1 MHRLAATLAVF
12 AFLASAS
19 VALADGQTQNVSQGG
34 LGAIAPDG
42 RTRYVAVVAR
52 NGTVIER
59 VRVANGEVMSWMSLA
74 GYWGIPA
81 PTPTSGEGI
90 TRDGKR
96 LIIATPGSVSTQF
109 AVLGARFLR
118 VLDRFTLEGNFAFD
132 ALSPDGK
139 TLYLIQHMD
148 QNYVDRYVVRAYD
161 LRSHTLL
168 PGRIA
173 DKTQAGWVMEGS
185 AVTRATSGDGRMVYT
200 MYSRP
205 GGYPFIHALDT
216 VSGVA
221 HCTGL
226 PWHGDQTPL
235 INAGLALADN
245 GRTLA
250 VRLKNGRTWMTMNT
264 ASWRITRPATVSGFP
279 WTWYALAAASALG
292 ALALALAIRR
302 RRRASTAQAMSSM
315 MRTSS
320 STP

>member
-1 MHRLAATLAVF
+1 MHRLVAALAVL

-19 VALADGQTQNVSQGG
+19 VALADGQTQYVSQGG

-42 RTRYVAVVAR
+42 KTRYVAVVAR

-81 PTPTSGEGI
+81 PTPTGSEGI

-132 ALSPDGK
+132 ALSPDGT
-139 TLYLIQHMD
+139 TLYLIQRVD
-148 QNYVDRYVVRAYD
+148 QNNVDRYVVRAYD

-200 MYSRP
+200 MYMRP
-205 GGYPFIHALDT
+205 GGYPFVHALD
-216 VSGVA
+216 SAQGIA
-221 HCTGL
+221 HCIGL
-226 PWHGDQTPL
+226 PWHGDQAPL
-235 INAGLALADN
+235 ANATLALTEN

-250 VRLKNGRTWMTMNT
+250 VRLKNGRTWVTMNT
-264 ASWRITRPATVSGFP
+264 GNWRLTHNPRTGGSSSRWPLAGGG
-279 WTWYALAAASALG
+279 AAA
-292 ALALALAIRR
+292 ALALAVSLVALGRR
-302 RRRASTAQAMSSM
+302 RHPREAA
-315 MRTSS
+315 
-320 STP
+320 PLPL

>member
-1 MHRLAATLAVF
+1 
-12 AFLASAS
+12 
-19 VALADGQTQNVSQGG
+19 VALADGQTQYVSQGG

-42 RTRYVAVVAR
+42 KTRYVAVVAR

-81 PTPTSGEGI
+81 PTPNGGEGI

-132 ALSPDGK
+132 ALSPDGT
-139 TLYLIQHMD
+139 TLYLIQRVD

-161 LRSHTLL
+161 LRNHTLL

-173 DKTQAGWVMEGS
+173 DKTQAGWVMEGL
-185 AVTRATSGDGRMVYT
+185 AATRATSGDGRMVYT
-200 MYSRP
+200 MYMRP
-205 GGYPFIHALDT
+205 GGYPFIHALDS
-216 VSGVA
+216 VQGSA
-221 HCTGL
+221 HCIGL
-226 PWHGDQTPL
+226 PWHGDQAPL
-235 INAGLALADN
+235 ANARLTLADN

-250 VRLKNGRTWMTMNT
+250 VRLKSGRTWVTMNT
-264 ASWRITRPATVSGFP
+264 GNWRLTHVPQAGGSSSRWP
-279 WTWYALAAASALG
+279 LAGGGIAA
-292 ALALALAIRR
+292 ALALAVGLIALGRR
-302 RRRASTAQAMSSM
+302 RHPREAA
-315 MRTSS
+315 
-320 STP
+320 PLPL

>member
-1 MHRLAATLAVF
+1 VHRLVAALAVL

-19 VALADGQTQNVSQGG
+19 VALADGQTQYVSQGG

-42 RTRYVAVVAR
+42 KTRYVAVVAR

-59 VRVANGEVMSWMSLA
+59 VRVANGEVMSWVSLA

-139 TLYLIQHMD
+139 TLYLIQHTD

-200 MYSRP
+200 MYIRP
-205 GGYPFIHALDT
+205 GGYPFIHALDSVQGT
-216 VSGVA
+216 A
-221 HCTGL
+221 HCIGL
-226 PWHGDQTPL
+226 PWHGDQAPL
-235 INAGLALADN
+235 ANARLTLADN

-250 VRLKNGRTWMTMNT
+250 VRLKDGRTWMTMNT
-264 ASWRITRPATVSGFP
+264 GNWRLTHAPRAGGSSSRWPVAGGGV
-279 WTWYALAAASALG
+279 AA
-292 ALALALAIRR
+292 ALALAVGLVALGRR
-302 RRRASTAQAMSSM
+302 RHPREAA
-315 MRTSS
+315 
-320 STP
+320 PLPL